1 MSPVRQATHV
11 LSAFLETD
19 GSITMIVLFPD
30 SEQAIMT
37 TVDPIETTIQAAGPV
52 PRRIDLTYGAPAD
65 RHLRLIVAMH
75 ADALAYERELEQA
88 TSTLRRELPSQPR
101 AEPPVEAA
109 PAPDDWAEALA
120 VAAAL
125 DIAPRSRR

>member
-11 LSAFLETD
+11 LSAFLEAD

-30 SEQAIMT
+30 TDQAIMT
-37 TVDPIETTIQAAGPV
+37 TLDPIETTIQAAGPV

-75 ADALAYERELEQA
+75 ADALAYERELDQA
-88 TSTLRRELPSQPR
+88 ARTLRSDQPR
-101 AEPPVEAA
+101 QIGVQPLVEPA

-125 DIAPRSRR
+125 DARI

>member
-19 GSITMIVLFPD
+19 GSITLIVLFPD
-30 SEQAIMT
+30 SDQAIMT
-37 TVDPIETTIQAAGPV
+37 TIDPIETTIQASGPV

-75 ADALAYERELEQA
+75 ADALAYERELSA
-88 TSTLRRELPSQPR
+88 STPCQGHVLESPTDALAGPTPI
-101 AEPPVEAA
+101 V
-109 PAPDDWAEALA
+109 DDWVEALA

-125 DIAPRSRR
+125 DVGEKARV

>member
-30 SEQAIMT
+30 SDQAVMT
-37 TVDPIETTIQAAGPV
+37 TLDPIETTIQAAGPV

-75 ADALAYERELEQA
+75 ADALAYERELEQGA
-88 TSTLRRELPSQPR
+88 RTLRSDPSSQIDSESLLDS
-101 AEPPVEAA
+101 APVV
-109 PAPDDWAEALA
+109 DDWAEALA

-125 DIAPRSRR
+125 DVGGKARV

>member
-30 SEQAIMT
+30 SDQAIMT
-37 TVDPIETTIQAAGPV
+37 TLDPIETTIQAAGPA

-75 ADALAYERELEQA
+75 ADALSYERELEQA
-88 TSTLRRELPSQPR
+88 APRPGPDQPCQLDL
-101 AEPPVEAA
+101 EPLVD
-109 PAPDDWAEALA
+109 PAPVHDDWAEALA

-125 DIAPRSRR
+125 DVRGDACA